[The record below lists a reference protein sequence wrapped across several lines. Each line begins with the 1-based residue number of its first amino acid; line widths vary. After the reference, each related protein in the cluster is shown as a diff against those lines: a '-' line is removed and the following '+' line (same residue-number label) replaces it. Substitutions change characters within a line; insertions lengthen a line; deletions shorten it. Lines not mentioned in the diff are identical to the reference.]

1 MTVVVTG
8 DFDTSAVE
16 KVVADQFG
24 SWKRSTMLPDDG
36 DAKRSAYEELLPG
49 QSPIK
54 ESVSQKESDE
64 SYMVMAFNAPSVTDT
79 PDAWEMDVLLTLL
92 GQGGNNRL
100 NSELKLKQHLVNTIS
115 ADYLTQKDEG
125 VLTVSVSMPTSNVD
139 AVQTGVLNQISLLR
153 DTPVSDAEVQSAI
166 NSLKASYLF
175 DVDTDS
181 GHADSLGFY
190 DSIDS
195 YMYDVNYLS
204 RISVVTPADVQ
215 RIAQKYLDPNSYTVV
230 MQIPPADA
238 STAKDSSAKSSH
250 LIAEGMVGS
259 R

>member
-1 MTVVVTG
+1 
-8 DFDTSAVE
+8 
-16 KVVADQFG
+16 
-24 SWKRSTMLPDDG
+24 
-36 DAKRSAYEELLPG
+36 
-49 QSPIK
+49 
-54 ESVSQKESDE
+54 
-64 SYMVMAFNAPSVTDT
+64 
-79 PDAWEMDVLLTLL
+79 
-92 GQGGNNRL
+92 
-100 NSELKLKQHLVNTIS
+100 
-115 ADYLTQKDEG
+115 
-125 VLTVSVSMPTSNVD
+125 MPTSNVD